1 MPLGAWSVWWLWHGY
16 YSWVQA
22 LSPRPASD
30 GPLTAIHNALV
41 WGHRLLPAAMLAALI
56 FAAGVWVIAYRISV
70 LRAVQNHDA
79 QR

>member
-30 GPLTAIHNALV
+30 GPL
-41 WGHRLLPAAMLAALI
+41 AAMLAALI